1 MTANIRAVPSLY
13 RKGGWGGW
21 DVIRDE
27 PDGTITTLKSGLKPQ
42 EARDM
47 AAALRLDEIVKKTD
61 ELIELL
67 SAADP
72 EDERVARH
80 FQEPED

>member
-1 MTANIRAVPSLY
+1 MTTIRAVPSLY

-42 EARDM
+42 EARDLAERM
-47 AAALRLDEIVKKTD
+47 NHYDVV
-61 ELIELL
+61 
-67 SAADP
+67 DP

-80 FQEPED
+80 FQEPEE